1 MPAVAG
7 KFGVRGGGYTMSNGK
22 AFDLEARS
30 ASGELPAEGLSTREV
45 NMNHLGRT
53 LLGGAGEPVELLF
66 VYNCNPLATM
76 PNQRK
81 VREGLSRE
89 DLFTVV
95 FDPVMTDTAMYADVV
110 LPATTFLER
119 EELSRGYGAM
129 VLQAGKPVIPPVG
142 ESRPNHEVF
151 AELTTRTGLARPEDP
166 RTASEM
172 IEAILARSA
181 SGARLAREM
190 DSAGIANA
198 FEDGST
204 PIQFVDVFPLTADR
218 KAHLVPEELDREA
231 PGGLYSYR
239 PDPGTP
245 GMPLA
250 LISPATDRTISS
262 MLGELHEAQVPVELS
277 PADAEERGIF
287 DGDEVRI
294 FNELAEVRCLA
305 RRNPALREGVAMLP
319 KGIWSHNTL
328 TPDGPSALAPDTLTD
343 LGAGACFNDAR
354 VQIERIERPS

>member
-1 MPAVAG
+1 
-7 KFGVRGGGYTMSNGK
+7 
-22 AFDLEARS
+22 
-30 ASGELPAEGLSTREV
+30 TREI
-45 NMNHLGRT
+45 NMNVLGQV

-66 VYNCNPLATM
+66 VYNCNPLATV

-119 EELSRGYGAM
+119 EELSRGYGVM

-151 AELTTRTGLARPEDP
+151 AELTSRTGLARPEDP

-172 IEAILARSA
+172 TDAILSRSP
-181 SGARLAREM
+181 SGPRLRRELE
-190 DSAGIANA
+190 SAGIANA
-198 FEDGST
+198 FAEGSA
-204 PIQFVDVFPLTADR
+204 PVQFVDVFPLTSDG
-218 KAHLVPEELDREA
+218 KVHLVAEELDREA
-231 PGGLYSYR
+231 PGGLYTFR
-239 PDPGTP
+239 EDPATDRT
-245 GMPLA
+245 PLA

-277 PADAEERGIF
+277 PADAEARGIH

-294 FNELAEVRCLA
+294 FNELGEVRCLS
-305 RRNPALREGVAMLP
+305 RRNPGLREGVAMLP

-328 TPDGPSALAPDTLTD
+328 SVDGPCALAPDALSD
-343 LGAGACFNDAR
+343 LGGGACFNDAR